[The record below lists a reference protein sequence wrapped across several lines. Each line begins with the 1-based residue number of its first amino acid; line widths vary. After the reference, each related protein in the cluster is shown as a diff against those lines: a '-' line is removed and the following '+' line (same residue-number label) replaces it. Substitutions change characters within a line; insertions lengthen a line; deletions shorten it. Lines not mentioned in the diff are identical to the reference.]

1 MQKLED
7 NDKIGDVGQ
16 VHSFS
21 EGTSDGRFWTQEW
34 MSLMRE
40 SQSYYSTWTIPV
52 LKKKFAVW
60 SDFNQLILTSPSLCF
75 HLGQSS

>member
-21 EGTSDGRFWTQEW
+21 EGTSDGRF
-34 MSLMRE
+34 
-40 SQSYYSTWTIPV
+40 
-52 LKKKFAVW
+52 
-60 SDFNQLILTSPSLCF
+60 
-75 HLGQSS
+75 